1 MIDIL
6 IRFEFCFTDRRGRNQ
21 SGAVMRGCR
30 IGQIIIGIDQIWF
43 SFSFMGSDLRKG
55 NYRIKI
61 CKKIFFIQKGKIW
74 WDKSLFQTRYRI

>member
-30 IGQIIIGIDQIWF
+30 IGQIIIGI
-43 SFSFMGSDLRKG
+43 MGSDLRKG